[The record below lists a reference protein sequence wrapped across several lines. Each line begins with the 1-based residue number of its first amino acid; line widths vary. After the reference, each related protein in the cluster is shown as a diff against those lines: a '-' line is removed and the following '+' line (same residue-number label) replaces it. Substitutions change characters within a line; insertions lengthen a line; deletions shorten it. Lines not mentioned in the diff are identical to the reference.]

1 MSQQFSG
8 AAAIRAAVMIMGST
22 YVTYAVGLLVSI
34 VIARHLGPDDFG
46 RYAYVVWMAG
56 ILLAIANNGLT
67 STSIRFVSESLG
79 RKSPDAARRV
89 HGWLLR
95 RQVACMV
102 LVALGF
108 IVAARWLAPDGWEG
122 PLAWFV
128 LVALAAGLSK
138 AVYIFDASIAKGY
151 GRFDVEA
158 RATVAMSF
166 LNLVLVL
173 VLVALRAPLIA
184 YLCAF
189 VLVSAGHMAISRT
202 MLRKGGMHARMD
214 PPDPALEAQVR
225 RHLLWTVVLVLAYT
239 FSHMSIETYL
249 LNATVGTAEV
259 GFFAIAAALSRGGV
273 DLLASGL
280 VTVMMPVMAHG
291 FGEGGTARVN
301 EIMANCLRYCLF
313 MGLLLIG
320 VGVLVARPG
329 VLLMYGEQYEAV
341 VFALRV
347 MVVVGGL
354 TLGEA
359 AFNSLLSTT
368 DNQRMRV
375 VFAVLS
381 LVITAGFAFALVPRW
396 GLAGAIASHA
406 ASRLLVFALV
416 AALISQRLALR
427 IPWREF
433 LRLGGCAL
441 LAGALA
447 CALVLAMPGMWTEL
461 VAGVV
466 FALLFLAATV
476 VFDAWRASDVAHLLE
491 FLERYPA
498 VHGRVSGPLRRWA
511 TGLQ

>member
-46 RYAYVVWMAG
+46 RYAYVVWLAG

-173 VLVALRAPLIA
+173 VLVALRAVSPPVRVRAGRAINDLSPCCARRRRADESKSGSGPGAAFPCCGRWCWCWPTPSA
-184 YLCAF
+184 Y
-189 VLVSAGHMAISRT
+189 VDRT
-202 MLRKGGMHARMD
+202 
-214 PPDPALEAQVR
+214 
-225 RHLLWTVVLVLAYT
+225 
-239 FSHMSIETYL
+239 TYL
-249 LNATVGTAEV
+249 LNATVGT
-259 GFFAIAAALSRGGV
+259 
-273 DLLASGL
+273 
-280 VTVMMPVMAHG
+280 
-291 FGEGGTARVN
+291 
-301 EIMANCLRYCLF
+301 
-313 MGLLLIG
+313 
-320 VGVLVARPG
+320 
-329 VLLMYGEQYEAV
+329 
-341 VFALRV
+341 
-347 MVVVGGL
+347 
-354 TLGEA
+354 
-359 AFNSLLSTT
+359 
-368 DNQRMRV
+368 
-375 VFAVLS
+375 
-381 LVITAGFAFALVPRW
+381 
-396 GLAGAIASHA
+396 
-406 ASRLLVFALV
+406 
-416 AALISQRLALR
+416 
-427 IPWREF
+427 
-433 LRLGGCAL
+433 
-441 LAGALA
+441 
-447 CALVLAMPGMWTEL
+447 
-461 VAGVV
+461 
-466 FALLFLAATV
+466 
-476 VFDAWRASDVAHLLE
+476 
-491 FLERYPA
+491 
-498 VHGRVSGPLRRWA
+498 RR
-511 TGLQ
+511 